1 MPKSCCWYR
10 KNTTQH
16 VFFVIRFRYN
26 IDVVLLRFQMIHA
39 QIVPVKTEEA
49 AMLPTPDA
57 TPALVLTILED
68 RDAMVG
74 ITKMLVTCMIPRVNK
89 RFFLKM
95 QGWNKRSIDLHFSSF
110 IVNQITCVSMEF
122 LMHKKWR
129 VLYFIFFSNSKR
141 IYKILYTSLVE
152 VKSSL

>member
-1 MPKSCCWYR
+1 MPKIRVNFNFLRNLCQR
-10 KNTTQH
+10 AAADTEKIPHNTF
-16 VFFVIRFRYN
+16 FFVIRFRYN

-95 QGWNKRSIDLHFSSF
+95 QG
-110 IVNQITCVSMEF
+110 
-122 LMHKKWR
+122 
-129 VLYFIFFSNSKR
+129 
-141 IYKILYTSLVE
+141 
-152 VKSSL
+152 